1 MNSPYEAPKGGA
13 SGSPQGLAPL
23 PALSATSHAPL
34 PAAHSP
40 PAYLL
45 KLLGFVL
52 VSPLEEVE

>member
-1 MNSPYEAPKGGA
+1 MNSPYEAPKGEA

-23 PALSATSHAPL
+23 PVLSATSHAPL
-34 PAAHSP
+34 PAALSP

-52 VSPLEEVE
+52 VSTLEEVE